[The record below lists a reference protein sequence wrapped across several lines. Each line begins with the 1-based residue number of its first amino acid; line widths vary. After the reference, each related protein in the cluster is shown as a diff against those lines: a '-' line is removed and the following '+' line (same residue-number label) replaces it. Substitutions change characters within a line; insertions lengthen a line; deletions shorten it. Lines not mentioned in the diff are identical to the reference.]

1 MGQEENDESIVTRNV
16 TSTRFVTSASSFPI
30 LTSTT
35 QFLEDA
41 TEKSFYEETME
52 SEKHYKNMAATKEQM
67 SQTTSFMVNAKSTT
81 TPKITTTTT
90 PKMTSTPTPKAT
102 STSSTPTPTT
112 ASTIQL
118 KRTNY
123 PMKLPTLTTTIKPI
137 DITTRQSLTSTTI
150 MMYPEEFKDKEFY
163 EVEQEFE
170 ELPIETISRPF
181 SLLSLFSGRPKSS
194 PLKIGPPSS
203 YRQSQS
209 KSSKANIEIPFKYKE
224 INSFQRKETS
234 PNNKA
239 EKTLTT
245 TDQPLQTTA
254 TFTVTSASRFS
265 IISTSTQT
273 SISLYETTTT
283 SKPMEDKLRGESFES
298 FKADAVI

>member
-1 MGQEENDESIVTRNV
+1 
-16 TSTRFVTSASSFPI
+16 
-30 LTSTT
+30 
-35 QFLEDA
+35 
-41 TEKSFYEETME
+41 
-52 SEKHYKNMAATKEQM
+52 MAATKEQM
-67 SQTTSFMVNAKSTT
+67 SQTTGFMVNAKSTT

-90 PKMTSTPTPKAT
+90 PK
-102 STSSTPTPTT
+102 
-112 ASTIQL
+112 
-118 KRTNY
+118 
-123 PMKLPTLTTTIKPI
+123 KPI

-245 TDQPLQTTA
+245 TDQLLQTTA

-273 SISLYETTTT
+273 SISLHETTTS
-283 SKPMEDKLRGESFES
+283 SKPMEDKLTGESLGL
-298 FKADAVI
+298 FKADAVIEKTTIDDGHQWSTERSVLLNRKFSTTIS